1 MAQFVAEF
9 SQVETFKTVMSLMEK
24 LVDVVTLE
32 LEQTS
37 QKMKIQTMDSSN
49 VVFLVLVFRPLAFK
63 TFHL

>member
-9 SQVETFKTVMSLMEK
+9 SQVETFKTVMSIMEK

-32 LEQTS
+32 LDQSS

-49 VVFLVLVFRPLAFK
+49 VVFLVLVFRPLASP
-63 TFHL
+63 